1 MIVRDHERHFPC
13 ARAARRFTDSKS
25 TRIAP
30 KPFKRHWLHTL
41 PNQVV
46 SEERHV
52 RPCEPGSDPHDACQ
66 MGTERSASLKIHLIN
81 PSDNSFGTAVI
92 TPRWL
97 FVLAAATP
105 SSYGDP
111 VLVDES
117 LEQLDSAT
125 IAPGDAVGIGIH
137 TGNALRGY
145 ELGRIARERG
155 AWVVFGGI
163 HATLFPEEA
172 FERGSAHS
180 VVTGD
185 GDLIWAHVL
194 ADCAQNSPQH
204 TYAGG
209 KVDGENFLSARWDLL
224 DADKYM
230 WASVQTV
237 RGCPKHCSFCSVW
250 RTDGQKPRQRSY
262 KRVIEE
268 IVDLRRKGFRFI
280 ALADD
285 NFYPVTLTDIRL
297 AREQGNLAKVASL
310 EQTRAERFLLMEEL
324 AKLPS
329 NMVFFTQITME
340 AAEDPEYLDA
350 MHRAHIKGALVG
362 VEAVT
367 PEGLKAV
374 FKEFNFSGDRLVQQL
389 QTFRKH
395 GVHVLGSFIF
405 GLPSD
410 KPSTFQATAELALK
424 AVTFAQFVMLT
435 PFPGTID
442 FERWEKEQAKNPTLV
457 EGVPLTRYW
466 LIPSNIR
473 PKMFTPHPLM
483 SSGEIRDRT
492 QGVWDRFYTFA
503 AIWKRSACTPT
514 IRGRLGFIFLSRL
527 YRQMYAGTGIS
538 TDSARRR
545 KANSSAR
552 FIARNCR
559 KIFQAK
565 PMPEL
570 KMPIWEP
577 VAVGVTAAGLM
588 QTFSGGESIPRRAQ
602 SSVSE

>member
-1 MIVRDHERHFPC
+1 
-13 ARAARRFTDSKS
+13 
-25 TRIAP
+25 
-30 KPFKRHWLHTL
+30 
-41 PNQVV
+41 
-46 SEERHV
+46 
-52 RPCEPGSDPHDACQ
+52 
-66 MGTERSASLKIHLIN
+66 LKIHLMN
-81 PSDNSFGTAVI
+81 PSDYSFGTAVI

-105 SSYGDP
+105 SIYGDP
-111 VLVDES
+111 ILVDET
-117 LEQLDSAT
+117 LEQLDPAT
-125 IAPGDAVGIGIH
+125 IQSGDIVGISVH

-145 ELGRIARERG
+145 ELGRIARARG
-155 AWVVFGGI
+155 AWVIYGGI
-163 HATLFPEEA
+163 HATLFPDEP
-172 FERGSAHS
+172 FDRGEAHS

-185 GDLIWAHVL
+185 GDLVWAAAL
-194 ADCAQNSPQH
+194 KDCAAGTPQRL
-204 TYAGG
+204 YAGG
-209 KVDGENFLSARWDLL
+209 KVDGESFVSARWDLIS
-224 DADKYM
+224 AEKYM

-268 IVDLRRKGFRFI
+268 IVDLRRRGFRFI

-285 NFYPVTLTDIRL
+285 NFYPVSFTDIRL
-297 AREQGNLAKVASL
+297 AKAQNNQARVEELQK
-310 EQTRAERFLLMEEL
+310 TRAERFMLMEEL

-374 FKEFNFSGDRLVQQL
+374 HKDFNLSGDLLVERLRTFKE
-389 QTFRKH
+389 H

-410 KPSTFQATAELALK
+410 KPATFNATADLALK
-424 AVTFAQFVMLT
+424 AVTFAQFVMMT
-435 PFPGTID
+435 PFPGTVD
-442 FERWEKEQAKNPTLV
+442 FNRWEKEQEKDPMLV
-457 EGVPLTRYW
+457 DGTPITRYW
-466 LIPSNIR
+466 LIPANIR

-483 SSGEIRDRT
+483 STDEIRERT
-492 QGVWDRFYTFA
+492 QGVWDRFYTWGE
-503 AIWKRSACTPT
+503 IWKRSACTPT
-514 IRGRLGFIFLSRL
+514 IRGRLGFIFLSKL

-538 TDSARRR
+538 TDSARKR
-545 KANSSAR
+545 KANNSAR
-552 FIARNCR
+552 WIAKYCR
-559 KIFQAK
+559 RIFQSK

-570 KMPIWEP
+570 KTPVWEAETGTLNSP
-577 VAVGVTAAGLM
+577 RLAFAEA
-588 QTFSGGESIPRRAQ
+588 ESAPFRV
-602 SSVSE
+602 VS